1 MTTILLLGKTGQV
14 GHELL
19 RSLAPLGTLIAP
31 GRVELDL
38 ANPDSIRSV
47 ILDARPDVIVNAAG
61 FTTVDA
67 AEAQPDLA
75 MQLNG
80 TAPGIIAETAKSIGA
95 FVLHYST
102 TFVFDGA
109 KREPYTEDDKPSPI
123 NAYGRSKLA
132 GEQAIQACGG
142 DHIIIRANW
151 TYSSRRTNFALQ
163 MLELARSKAEIK
175 VVDDQIG
182 APTWARVYADATAA
196 MLKNLRQ
203 LREKC
208 GVYNLS
214 ADGQC
219 TRYQWAELIVESAK
233 ALTGDGDGWAR
244 LARTTTKDYVNPA
257 PRPLHTI
264 TNNNKIRDLLG
275 VELTS
280 WDTGIKDFMQY
291 HFHKRF
297 ADTGASH
304 GN

>member
-61 FTTVDA
+61 VTVVDA
-67 AEAQPDLA
+67 AEAQPELA
-75 MQLNG
+75 MKING
-80 TAPGIIAETAKSIGA
+80 TAPGIIAEAAKSIGA
-95 FVLHYST
+95 LLVHYST
-102 TFVFDGA
+102 TFVFEGTKHD
-109 KREPYTEDDKPSPI
+109 PYTESDTPNPI
-123 NAYGRSKLA
+123 NAYGRSKLV
-132 GEQAIQACGG
+132 GEQAVQACGG
-142 DHIIIRANW
+142 DHIILRANW
-151 TYSSRRTNFALQ
+151 TYSSRRINFALSL
-163 MLELARSKAEIK
+163 LELARSQTEVR

-182 APTWARVYADATAA
+182 APTWARIYADTTAM
-196 MLKNLRQ
+196 MLKNQPQ
-203 LREKC
+203 LREKS

-214 ADGQC
+214 ANGRC
-219 TRYQWAELIVESAK
+219 TRFQWAELIVESAK
-233 ALTGDGDGWAR
+233 VLTGSRHGWAS
-244 LARTTTKDYVNPA
+244 LTRTTTKDYVNPA

-280 WDTGIKDFMQY
+280 WDTGIKDFMQD